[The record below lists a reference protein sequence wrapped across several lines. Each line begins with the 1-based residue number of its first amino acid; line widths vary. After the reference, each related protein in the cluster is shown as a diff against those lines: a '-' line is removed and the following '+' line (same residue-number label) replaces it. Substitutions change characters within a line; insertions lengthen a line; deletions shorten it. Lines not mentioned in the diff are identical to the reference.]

1 MLAVLD
7 RSQAVGFF
15 EHSDEV
21 TVIRKPDFLDDA
33 FDGHVGAGQISAGA
47 VKAHNVKVLGNGFA
61 GVLFENAADVGLV
74 VRQVFHQFF
83 YAALNKAAAKTLSA
97 TWGRRSGRRGF
108 YGYRTNS

>member
-1 MLAVLD
+1 MPSFFVWEFSVDRRLFLKARLRFTALFRLFGLLAVLD
-7 RSQAVGFF
+7 GSQAVGFF

-61 GVLFENAADVGLV
+61 GVLFENAADV
-74 VRQVFHQFF
+74 
-83 YAALNKAAAKTLSA
+83 
-97 TWGRRSGRRGF
+97 
-108 YGYRTNS
+108 